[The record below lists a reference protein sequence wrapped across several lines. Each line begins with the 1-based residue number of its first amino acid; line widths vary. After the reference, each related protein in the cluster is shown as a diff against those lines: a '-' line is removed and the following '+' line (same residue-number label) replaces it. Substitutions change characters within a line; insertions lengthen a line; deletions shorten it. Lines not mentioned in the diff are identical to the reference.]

1 MLTVP
6 KGLRAG
12 KPMTTQTHARIRPI
26 HLAAET
32 PSLPRVRLA
41 GAAAIAVGG
50 ILALTL
56 VRVTGGSPNP
66 LNHLGYLPIVLA
78 AYLFGWR
85 GGLVTAV
92 YVAFLL
98 GPLPTLASLAGG
110 VEKPDAWAI
119 RGATFALVGGLTG
132 YLFDH
137 ARAATLGWRSAA
149 VEIAQRQRD
158 GMVALARGAEA
169 KDTDTGD
176 HVVRVQLL
184 AEELA
189 RATGV
194 DTERA
199 ADIGWSA
206 MLHDVGKLHVPDRIL
221 LKPGPLSA
229 DEWAIMRR
237 HPVWGAE
244 ILAQGEGFEVAR
256 RIARWHHEN
265 IDGSG
270 YPDGLRGERIPLEA
284 RIVRIAD
291 AFDAMTHPRP
301 YQPARAIEWA
311 LEELAR
317 CAGTQFDLELARL
330 FIDQVR
336 NDVGLRDRLL
346 AHRAARGS
354 LDLRAS

>member
-1 MLTVP
+1 
-6 KGLRAG
+6 
-12 KPMTTQTHARIRPI
+12 MTSQTHPRIRAI
-26 HLAAET
+26 GLAAET
-32 PSLPRVRLA
+32 PTLPWVRLT
-41 GAAAIAVGG
+41 GAAAITIGG
-50 ILALTL
+50 VLALVL
-56 VRVTGGSPNP
+56 VRLTGGSPNP
-66 LNHLGYLPIVLA
+66 LNHLGYLPIILA

-85 GGLVTAV
+85 GGLATAV
-92 YVAFLL
+92 YVGFLL
-98 GPLPTLASLAGG
+98 GPLPSLAGLTG
-110 VEKPDAWAI
+110 GLEKPDAWAV
-119 RGATFALVGGLTG
+119 RATTFALVGGLTG

-137 ARAATLGWRSAA
+137 ARAATFGWRTAA
-149 VEIAQRQRD
+149 VEISQRQRD

-176 HVVRVQLL
+176 HVVRVQLI
-184 AEELA
+184 ADELA
-189 RATGV
+189 RASGV
-194 DTERA
+194 DAERA

-221 LKPGPLSA
+221 LKPGPLTA

-270 YPDGLRGERIPLEA
+270 YPDRLRGEHIPLEA

-301 YQPARAIEWA
+301 YQPARSVEWA

-317 CAGTQFDLELARL
+317 YAGTQFDPELARL

>member
-1 MLTVP
+1 MP
-6 KGLRAG
+6 W
-12 KPMTTQTHARIRPI
+12 I
-26 HLAAET
+26 
-32 PSLPRVRLA
+32 RLA
-41 GAAAIAVGG
+41 GVASVAVGG
-50 ILALTL
+50 ILALVL
-56 VRVTGGSPNP
+56 VRLTGGSPNP
-66 LNHLGYLPIVLA
+66 LNHLGYLPIILA

-85 GGLVTAV
+85 GGLVAAG

-98 GPLPTLASLAGG
+98 GPLPTLVSLAGG
-110 VEKPDAWAI
+110 LERPDAWAV
-119 RGATFALVGGLTG
+119 RAATFELVGGLTG
-132 YLFDH
+132 FLFDH
-137 ARAATLGWRSAA
+137 ARAATHGWRTAA
-149 VEIAQRQRD
+149 VEIAQRQHD

-194 DTERA
+194 DAERA

-221 LKPGPLSA
+221 LKPAPLSS

-244 ILAQGEGFEVAR
+244 ILAQGEGFEIAR

-291 AFDAMTHPRP
+291 AFDAMTHARP
-301 YQPARAIEWA
+301 YQPARPVEWA
-311 LEELAR
+311 LEEIAR
-317 CAGTQFDLELARL
+317 CAGTQFDPELARL
-330 FIDQVR
+330 FVDQVR
-336 NDVGLRDRLL
+336 KDVGLRDRLD
-346 AHRAARGS
+346 AHRASHGS